1 MPGTNGKVRV
11 AGLGDIHVTEASDK
25 RYRDLFAEISDNADV
40 LALCGDLTNLGK
52 PKEAELLA
60 EDLRSCRIP
69 VVAVLGNHDLE
80 CGCKDEVT
88 KILQDGG
95 IKFLETQV
103 YEIKGVGFAGVK
115 GFAGGFDRGTL
126 GAFGEDMIKSF
137 VAEGVQE
144 ALRLE
149 NALRALRT
157 ERTVVVLHYAPIA
170 ATVEGEPREIFPFL
184 GTSRLADAIDHF
196 GNISAVFHGH
206 AHRGTYEGKT
216 PKGVPVY
223 NVAQHVVQ
231 TTMGKDYALIEV

>member
-1 MPGTNGKVRV
+1 MSDGNGKLRV
-11 AGLGDIHVTEASDK
+11 AALGDIHVSEGSDQ

-40 LALCGDLTNLGK
+40 LALAGDLTNLGK
-52 PKEAELLA
+52 PQEAEILA

-69 VVAVLGNHDLE
+69 AVAVLGNHDVE

-88 KILQDGG
+88 KILQDAGV
-95 IKFLETQV
+95 KFLETQV
-103 YEIKGVGFAGVK
+103 YEIQGVGFAGVK

-126 GAFGEDMIKSF
+126 GAFGEEMIKAF
-137 VAEGVQE
+137 VNEGVQE

-170 ATVEGEPREIFPFL
+170 ATLEGEPREIFPFL
-184 GTSRLADAIDHF
+184 GTSRLADAIDHYS
-196 GNISAVFHGH
+196 NITAVFHGH
-206 AHRGTYEGKT
+206 AHRGAYEGKT
-216 PKGVPVY
+216 ARGVPVY

-231 TTMGKDYALIEV
+231 TALGKDYAVIEV

>member
-1 MPGTNGKVRV
+1 MSGNNGKLRV
-11 AGLGDIHVTEASDK
+11 AGLGDIHVSEGSNQ
-25 RYRDLFAEISDNADV
+25 RFRDVFAEISDNADV

-52 PKEAELLA
+52 PKEAEILA

-80 CGCKDEVT
+80 CGCKEEVT
-88 KILQDGG
+88 KILQEAG

-103 YEIKGVGFAGVK
+103 YEIQGVGFAGVK

-126 GAFGEDMIKSF
+126 GAFGEDIIKKF
-137 VAEGVQE
+137 VDEGVQE

-157 ERTVVVLHYAPIA
+157 ERTVVVLHYAPIVD
-170 ATVEGEPREIFPFL
+170 TVEGEPREIFPFL

-196 GNISAVFHGH
+196 SNISVVFHGH
-206 AHRGTYEGKT
+206 AHRGAYAGKT
-216 PKGVPVY
+216 AKGVPVY
-223 NVAQHVVQ
+223 NVAQHVVK
-231 TTMGKDYALIEV
+231 TVLDKDYAVIEV